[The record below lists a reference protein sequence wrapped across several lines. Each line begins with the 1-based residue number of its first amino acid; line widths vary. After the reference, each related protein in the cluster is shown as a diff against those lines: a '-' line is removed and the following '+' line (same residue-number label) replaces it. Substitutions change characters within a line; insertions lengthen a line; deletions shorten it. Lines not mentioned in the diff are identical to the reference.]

1 MPLYQ
6 FEWDQV
12 VTREMADFISF
23 SRTTWKL
30 SCWTL
35 LKSESQLAAQKTEGT
50 LAPARCK
57 HLLIQYHRVYTPHS
71 VSEWGPQTTV
81 GSSLSSYT
89 MPNDAQH
96 YISITSFIVNTFIR
110 CIAVEI
116 LMVLISDQECLNRVD
131 LDFVFSWQVKLEVP
145 VQAVVDMPEEK

>member
-1 MPLYQ
+1 MTLDSIRNLQFRLVMKTRWDRYHLHMMPLYQ
-6 FEWDQV
+6 FERDQV

-110 CIAVEI
+110 CILIEI
-116 LMVLISDQECLNRVD
+116 LMAPLRSV
-131 LDFVFSWQVKLEVP
+131 QVGSI
-145 VQAVVDMPEEK
+145 